1 MEFIKNNIQLWLCAI
16 VSINIILISQPQEMC
31 LLIFY
36 YFHLG
41 KNFTIHYYSYIQN
54 FEIQYMNILI
64 EQEIEDIEGVLIC
77 GSNLSSP
84 VVVQYITSTKSTT
97 KQETGCT
104 LRMQINDNK
113 KVSNNSNN
121 APNIEAQRDLEL
133 ETFSVI
139 S

>member
-1 MEFIKNNIQLWLCAI
+1 
-16 VSINIILISQPQEMC
+16 MC

-41 KNFTIHYYSYIQN
+41 KNLQSIIIVIFGTLKFSTEY
-54 FEIQYMNILI
+54 I

-97 KQETGCT
+97 K
-104 LRMQINDNK
+104 
-113 KVSNNSNN
+113 
-121 APNIEAQRDLEL
+121 
-133 ETFSVI
+133 
-139 S
+139 